1 MKVTK
6 VVTKAVM
13 YDSEKGEQF
22 TRVFIGRLNRRK
34 VENITRMLCISVECV
49 KASIWIPDTIV
60 EKYAKIEPKVNELK
74 VNEVKP
80 AELN

>member
-22 TRVFIGRLNRRK
+22 TRLFIGRLNRRK
-34 VENITRMLCISVECV
+34 VENITGMLCISVEIV
-49 KASIWIPDTIV
+49 KASISISDTIV
-60 EKYAKIEPKVNELK
+60 EQYAKIEPK

>member
-22 TRVFIGRLNRRK
+22 TRLFIGRLSRRK
-34 VENITRMLCISVECV
+34 VENITGMLCISVECV
-49 KASIWIPDTIV
+49 KAIISIPNTIV
-60 EKYAKIEPKVNELK
+60 EHFAKIEPM

-80 AELN
+80 AEFN

>member
-1 MKVTK
+1 MEVTK

-13 YDSEKGEQF
+13 YDSEKCEQF
-22 TRVFIGRLNRRK
+22 TRLFIGRLNRRK
-34 VENITRMLCISVECV
+34 VENITGMLCISVEIV
-49 KASIWIPDTIV
+49 KASISIPDTIV
-60 EKYAKIEPKVNELK
+60 EQYAKIEPK